1 MKTNDKDIEKMAV
14 DDLTVIYVKLNKAID
29 LLSFSGIDVPLLS
42 EIQAFLH
49 ESYTKGFKACEAK
62 MLAGASDW
70 VEYEKTHEHLEGYLY
85 VAKEAFIA
93 GAMSQAKRVSYL
105 EDRIKKLEFMIENGL
120 GWEDMK
126 SHVTYPNG

>member
-62 MLAGASDW
+62 MLAEASEGFENLKKQY
-70 VEYEKTHEHLEGYLY
+70 VGGYGVQYEIPDE
-85 VAKEAFIA
+85 VAYKEAFTA
-93 GAMSQAKRVSYL
+93 GAMSQAKRVKEL
-105 EDRIKKLEFMIENGL
+105 ETEIEELKNAVE
-120 GWEDMK
+120 WYKE
-126 SHVTYPNG
+126 